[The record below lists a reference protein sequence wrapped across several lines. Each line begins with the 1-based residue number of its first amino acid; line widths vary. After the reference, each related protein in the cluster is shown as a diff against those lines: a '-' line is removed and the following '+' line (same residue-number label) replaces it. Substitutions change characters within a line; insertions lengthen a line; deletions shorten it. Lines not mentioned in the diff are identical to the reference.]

1 MTARDGP
8 RTNRGNPNEGMRGL
22 GTGNAPATREGFL
35 QKRARLLACGRCGA
49 IVDWLTA
56 FKQVAT
62 GIYFREGAGCSSRA
76 CSRRHRPSE
85 HVLRQRQYIDGV
97 VNGERTLMR
106 TPADTRD
113 SEWHAMSYLEAT
125 RAIKRALERIE

>member
-1 MTARDGP
+1 MARDGP
-8 RTNRGNPNEGMRGL
+8 RINRGNPNEGMRGL

-56 FKQVAT
+56 FKQVAS
-62 GIYFREGAGCSSRA
+62 GIDFREGAGCGSRA
-76 CSRRHRPSE
+76 CSRRYRTSE
-85 HVLRQRQYIDGV
+85 HVPRQRRYIDGI

-106 TPADTRD
+106 TPADTGD
-113 SEWHAMSYLEAT
+113 GEWHPMSHLEAI
-125 RAIKRALERIE
+125 RAIKRALKRIE